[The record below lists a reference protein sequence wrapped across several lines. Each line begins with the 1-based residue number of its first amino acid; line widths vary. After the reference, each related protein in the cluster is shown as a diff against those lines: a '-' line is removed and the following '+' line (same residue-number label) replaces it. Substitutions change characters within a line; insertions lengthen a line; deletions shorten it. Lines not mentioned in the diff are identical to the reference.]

1 MKVGYV
7 AIVGRPNAGKS
18 TILNACIGESLAPVS
33 QVPNTTRHTLLGIY
47 TDDESQILFIDTPGY
62 QLHDDLMGQRLRK
75 EAQNSLKLADVILRV
90 RDVSRAVGDEDE
102 KIDLNIRDLG
112 VPIIEIYTKMDQ
124 RHLLTP
130 PKEALTVAKNQIP
143 VAELCARIR
152 ELLPEGPLLFDPDDY
167 TNTPVYDRVGEII
180 REQANLQLKEEIPHA
195 MYVHVEDV
203 EVQEKQV
210 RILAYIVV
218 EKESQ
223 KRIVIGKAGSLI
235 QHIGTEAR
243 KRLLDIYERPV
254 HLFLRVR
261 VEPNWTKNPKTLDAI
276 FGSHA

>member
-7 AIVGRPNAGKS
+7 AIVGRPNVGKS

-47 TDDESQILFIDTPGY
+47 SDEHSQIMFIDTPGF

-90 RDVSRAVGDEDE
+90 RDVSRPIGEEDAA
-102 KIDLNIRDLG
+102 IDKQISHLG
-112 VPIIEIYTKMDQ
+112 VPIIEIYTKMDL
-124 RHLLTP
+124 RHVMEIPESAILIE
-130 PKEALTVAKNQIP
+130 KGKIP
-143 VAELCARIR
+143 VAQICESIVQHL
-152 ELLPEGPLLFDPDDY
+152 EEGPLLFDPDDY

-180 REQANLQLKEEIPHA
+180 RERANLLLKDEIPHA
-195 MYVHVEDV
+195 LYVHVEDV
-203 EVQEKQV
+203 EVQENQV

-218 EKESQ
+218 ERESQ
-223 KRIVIGKAGSLI
+223 KRIVIGKAGALI
-235 QHIGTEAR
+235 QQIGTEAR
-243 KRLLDIYERPV
+243 HRLLEIYERPV

>member
-7 AIVGRPNAGKS
+7 AIVGRPNVGKS

-47 TDDESQILFIDTPGY
+47 SDDISQILFIDTPGF

-90 RDVSRAVGDEDE
+90 RDVSRPLGEEDAA
-102 KIDLNIRDLG
+102 IDRQISNLG
-112 VPIIEIYTKMDQ
+112 VPIIEIYTKLDLRHAMDIPD
-124 RHLLTP
+124 TAIVIE
-130 PKEALTVAKNQIP
+130 KGKIP
-143 VAELCARIR
+143 VAQICEAIVQHL
-152 ELLPEGPLLFDPDDY
+152 EEGPLLFDSDDY

-180 REQANLQLKEEIPHA
+180 RERANLLLKDEIPHA
-195 MYVHVEDV
+195 LYVHVEDV
-203 EVQEKQV
+203 EVQENQV

-218 EKESQ
+218 ERESQ
-223 KRIVIGKAGSLI
+223 KRIVIGKSGALI
-235 QHIGTEAR
+235 QQIGTEAR
-243 KRLLDIYERPV
+243 HRLLEIYERPV

-261 VEPNWTKNPKTLDAI
+261 VESNWTKNPKTLDAI

>member
-47 TDDESQILFIDTPGY
+47 TDDESQILFIDTPGF

-90 RDVSRAVGDEDE
+90 RDVARAPGDEDE

-112 VPIIEIYTKMDQ
+112 VPIIDIYTKMDQ
-124 RHLLTP
+124 RHLITP
-130 PKEALTVAKNQIP
+130 PKSALTVAKNRIP
-143 VAELCARIR
+143 VAELCARIT

-203 EVQEKQV
+203 EVKDDQV

-243 KRLLDIYERPV
+243 KRLIDIYERPV

-276 FGSHA
+276 FGSNA